1 MLKTT
6 LGIRRGQVKRFI
18 TQGSSKKTDEEAVQ
32 ALISQISSEQAA
44 GFGRKLAALAF
55 VRDVKA
61 QGRAR
66 KFAEG

>member
-1 MLKTT
+1 M
-6 LGIRRGQVKRFI
+6 KRFI
-18 TQGSSKKTDEEAVQ
+18 TQGSSKKNDEEVVQ
-32 ALISQISSEQAA
+32 AVISQISSEQWRGSGA
-44 GFGRKLAALAF
+44 KLASLNF

>member
-1 MLKTT
+1 MLP
-6 LGIRRGQVKRFI
+6 
-18 TQGSSKKTDEEAVQ
+18 DWE
-32 ALISQISSEQAA
+32 ISV
-44 GFGRKLAALAF
+44 RLVLAAALGSFIGFERERLLASLAF